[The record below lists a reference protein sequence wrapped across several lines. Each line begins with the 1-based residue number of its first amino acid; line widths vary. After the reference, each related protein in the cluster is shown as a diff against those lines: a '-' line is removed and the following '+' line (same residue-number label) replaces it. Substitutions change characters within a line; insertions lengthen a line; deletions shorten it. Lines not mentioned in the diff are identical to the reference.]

1 VIRVEVGKRNE
12 DHENDGQQRKQHQ
25 RQHGHGEQGYMKA
38 LIRQAVQ
45 VVPEARDF
53 PPLPQILLGVPGIP
67 DVRVPNVQEHR
78 NHRQRQHAV
87 EKNQHG
93 VVAGES
99 LIYL

>member
-1 VIRVEVGKRNE
+1 MVRVEVGKRNE

-25 RQHGHGEQGYMKA
+25 RQHGHGQQRDMEA
-38 LIRQAVQ
+38 LMGQAVQ

-53 PPLPQILLGVPGIP
+53 PPLPQILLRMPRIP
-67 DVRVPNVQEHR
+67 DVRVPDVQEHR
-78 NHRQRQHAV
+78 NHRQRQYAV

-99 LIYL
+99 LVDL